1 MKKRIFSAIIVL
13 AVLLVASTAMAQQE
27 RVVQASG
34 VKTADALI
42 ATGVGYYHGIFVVT
56 DGTNT
61 CTVTVYDN
69 TSAAGTKIMPS
80 VIVPAAASYGMA
92 YSFNPP
98 RIFRTGL
105 YIDITT
111 SGTCTFDVDYS
122 VK

>member
-1 MKKRIFSAIIVL
+1 MKKRFFLAIVL
-13 AVLLVASTAMAQQE
+13 ALLVMLPTVSLAQE
-27 RVVQASG
+27 SNVQASG
-34 VKTADALI
+34 VKTADTLV
-42 ATGVGYYHGIFVVT
+42 ATGVGYFHGIMVVT
-56 DGTNT
+56 DGANT

-69 TSAAGTKIMPS
+69 TSAAGTKMFPS

-105 YIDITT
+105 YVDITT
-111 SGTCTFDVDYS
+111 SGTCSFDVDYS